1 MKFEQGHLDM
11 NIVFKRNYLVLDYR
25 KKRKLTLWQLA
36 KVYNKI
42 YKILIQIG
50 FILVSAVC

>member
-1 MKFEQGHLDM
+1 MKFEQGHVDM
-11 NIVFKRNYLVLDYR
+11 NIVFKRYYLVLDYR

-42 YKILIQIG
+42 YKIFIQID